1 MASVERELHDWLRQQ
16 IDDSTSSSVLLGVGD
31 DAAVIQGQT
40 CPAVVSTDTIAQ
52 GTHFLVAE
60 HSLELIG
67 RKSLA
72 VNLSD
77 IAAMGAKPRTILLH
91 WLLPDDFTLE
101 QAKSLFF
108 GVQQLADQ
116 YNVHVVGGD
125 TNCWSGGLVVGAT
138 VLGGVESANAAWR
151 MSGASS
157 GDAIFVSGRFGGS
170 ILGHHLTFDP
180 AVELAAALGKLNVVA
195 AATDASDSLASDLNA
210 MAIASGCGAEI
221 TLDRIP
227 IADGAFQLARESVHD
242 SSDALA
248 VKQQAI
254 DHALFDGE
262 DFGLILAIPE
272 SKISILDANDSVA
285 RQLTRIGT
293 FVSQQGLWTRKADGA
308 LEAIEP
314 KGYDH

>member
-125 TNCWSGGLVVGAT
+125 TNCWSG
-138 VLGGVESANAAWR
+138 VL
-151 MSGASS
+151 
-157 GDAIFVSGRFGGS
+157 
-170 ILGHHLTFDP
+170 
-180 AVELAAALGKLNVVA
+180 
-195 AATDASDSLASDLNA
+195 SLA
-210 MAIASGCGAEI
+210 
-221 TLDRIP
+221 R
-227 IADGAFQLARESVHD
+227 R
-242 SSDALA
+242 
-248 VKQQAI
+248 
-254 DHALFDGE
+254 
-262 DFGLILAIPE
+262 
-272 SKISILDANDSVA
+272 
-285 RQLTRIGT
+285 
-293 FVSQQGLWTRKADGA
+293 
-308 LEAIEP
+308 
-314 KGYDH
+314 